1 MKKRARGRNIPASA
15 PGGTDSAVKKVSS
28 KAHAAIDV
36 IAGVAE
42 DAARMA
48 KPVFD
53 RAAAMANDAVDKAAG
68 TTAVTA
74 DWVAEKARTVK
85 TRRRR
90 GTSA

>member
-1 MKKRARGRNIPASA
+1 MKKRLRGRTI
-15 PGGTDSAVKKVSS
+15 PGGAEGTLRKASS
-28 KAHAAIDV
+28 KAHAAVDV

-48 KPVFD
+48 KPVLD
-53 RAAAMANDAVDKAAG
+53 RAAAMAGEAVDKAAG

-74 DWVAEKARTVK
+74 DWVAEKARSIK

-90 GTSA
+90 STSA

>member
-1 MKKRARGRNIPASA
+1 MKKRLRGKNV
-15 PGGTDSAVKKVSS
+15 PGGAEGAVRKASS
-28 KAHAAIDV
+28 KAHAAVDV

-48 KPVFD
+48 KPVLD
-53 RAAAMANDAVDKAAG
+53 RAAVIAGDAMDKAAG

-74 DWVAEKARTVK
+74 DWVAEKARSIK